1 MLPGVTLHEVL
12 NSEFEIKLNNIIN
25 KAFISLL

>member
-12 NSEFEIKLNNIIN
+12 NPEFQIKLNNIVN